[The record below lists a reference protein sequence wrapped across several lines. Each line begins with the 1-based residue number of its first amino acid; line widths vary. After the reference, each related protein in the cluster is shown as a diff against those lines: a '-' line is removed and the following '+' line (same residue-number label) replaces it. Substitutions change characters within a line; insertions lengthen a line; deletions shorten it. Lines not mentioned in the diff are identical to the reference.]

1 MINHISYV
9 YYVEKVVKQISRR
22 NFDEKGL
29 YYSNSSIWPWRL
41 SNLMKSL
48 PVIMRSPNPTA
59 RAIRITLKLCK
70 YKYCFGKWAL
80 FCLFC
85 LWMRKNPIWDVTVL
99 PQTSAVF
106 STTYSASQEG
116 KGKVHGICQ
125 IDYTSKFPVIQN
137 SKFLNHL
144 LRRHFK
150 QRSKPNI
157 LEICHS
163 CTI

>member
-1 MINHISYV
+1 
-9 YYVEKVVKQISRR
+9 
-22 NFDEKGL
+22 
-29 YYSNSSIWPWRL
+29 
-41 SNLMKSL
+41 MKAL
-48 PVIMRSPNPTA
+48 PVVMTSPKATT
-59 RAIRITLKLCK
+59 RAIWVTLKLCK

-125 IDYTSKFPVIQN
+125 IDYTSKNPVIQN
-137 SKFLNHL
+137 SKFLHHL
-144 LRRHFK
+144 LWCSFRLK
-150 QRSKPNI
+150 SKPNI
-157 LEICHS
+157 LEIC
-163 CTI
+163 TICIHKISKDVQSRILPKQKKLSLKRASSRTNFCGQWFLTNSICDIG